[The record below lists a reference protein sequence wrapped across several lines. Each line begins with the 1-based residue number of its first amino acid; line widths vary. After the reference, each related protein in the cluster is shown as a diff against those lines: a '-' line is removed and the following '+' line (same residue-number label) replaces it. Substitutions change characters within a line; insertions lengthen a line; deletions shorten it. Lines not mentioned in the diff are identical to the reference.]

1 VKLRNR
7 ILFIVA
13 LTLAC
18 VIAILYFFAKIVL
31 LGNLV
36 KLEEDYVRRDV
47 QRALSALNND
57 LSDLS
62 RFAWD
67 WAAWDDTCSFIDAPD
82 NDYIRSNLVDST
94 FTGNHISLM
103 LFLNNSGRLVYGK
116 CYDLNGN
123 REVPIPQS
131 LLKQLVPGNLL
142 LRHPTTSSIVK
153 GILVLPQ
160 GPLLV
165 VSHPVLT
172 SSSQGPVRGS
182 LIVGR
187 FLDSHVIDQLA
198 GTTRLS
204 LALKRI
210 GDSSIPSALQ
220 SLPDST
226 GGSRILVR
234 PLDASTIAGYALL
247 KDIYGKPALALQVS
261 MPRVIYREARVGFF
275 YLIAAFL
282 LFGLVLLLYLEK
294 VVISRIAALS
304 TCINRIGTAGDLSGR
319 VTVAGRDELGSLA
332 REINRMLERLGQ
344 YHRRLLESEEQYRQ
358 LFNEA
363 LTGNY
368 VSTPDGKIL
377 LCNKAFARIF
387 GFASPEE
394 AISSDPVLLFS
405 REKDRAKYLDL
416 ITERRKLD
424 FHEFELLRRNGERI
438 TVVMNAV
445 GVFSENGELTQIRGY
460 LFDTTEIKRVQEQ
473 LRQTATQLQA
483 IFQAL
488 PDLYFR
494 FDAEGTIL
502 DVKAGRVADLY
513 LPPEK
518 LIGRK
523 IQDISLPSIGKQFL
537 QAIEMV
543 QETRSLVVI
552 EYSILLK
559 RGEQFFEARFLP
571 LLENQIIAVVRNIT
585 EHKLADKQLRYLSL
599 HDPLTGL
606 YNRTFFDEEL
616 RRLEEGRLSL
626 GLILCDVD
634 GLKLVN
640 DTMGHKAGDALLVAA
655 AGVLK
660 ESFRQGDIVA
670 KLGGDEFAVLL
681 TDVSEYSMDNACNRI
696 RQAVA
701 RYNAGA
707 PRIPLSISVGWAL
720 RNDKSKTGADLFKEA
735 DTNMYREKLQN
746 SDNARSVIVQTL
758 MKILEEGGIIAA
770 EQTERLSELMADFAP
785 AAGLS
790 ERQMELR
797 LLAQFHDI
805 GNIAVPERILLKR
818 GRLTPEEQAE
828 MRLHCE
834 MGHRIAQ
841 SVPVLF
847 PIADWILKHHE
858 WWNGQGY
865 PLGIAGEEIPLECRL
880 LAIAEAYLAMT
891 SNRPYRK
898 GMPHEEA
905 VAELKRCTG
914 TQFDPVLV
922 ERFISLF
929 PTL

>member
-1 VKLRNR
+1 MKLRNR

-18 VIAILYFFAKIVL
+18 IIAILYFFAKIVL
-31 LGNLV
+31 LGNLE
-36 KLEEDYVRRDV
+36 KLEEDYTRRDV
-47 QRALSALNND
+47 QRALSALND
-57 LSDLS
+57 ELSDLS

-67 WAAWDDTCSFIDAPD
+67 WAAWDDTCSFIETPD
-82 NDYIRSNLVDST
+82 DDYIRANLVDST
-94 FTGNHISLM
+94 FTGNHVSLM
-103 LFLNNSGRLVYGK
+103 LFLNNSGHLVYGK
-116 CYDLNGN
+116 CYDLNEN
-123 REVPIPQS
+123 REVPIPES
-131 LLKQLVPGNLL
+131 LLKQLVPGSLL
-142 LRHPTTSSIVK
+142 LRHPTPSSVVK

-187 FLDSHVIDQLA
+187 FLDSHVIDRLA
-198 GTTRLS
+198 GTTRLP

-220 SLPDST
+220 SLPDSP

-234 PLDASTIAGYALL
+234 TLDAGTIAGYALL

-261 MPRVIYREARVGFF
+261 TPRVIYREARAGFF
-275 YLIAAFL
+275 YLLAAFL
-282 LFGLVLLLYLEK
+282 LFSFVLLLYLEK
-294 VVISRIAALS
+294 AVFSRITALS
-304 TCINRIGTAGDLSGR
+304 AGVSMIGTAGDLFDR
-319 VTVAGRDELGSLA
+319 VTVSGNDELGSLA

-344 YHRRLLESEEQYRQ
+344 YHRRLLKSEEQYRQ
-358 LFNEA
+358 
-363 LTGNY
+363 
-368 VSTPDGKIL
+368 
-377 LCNKAFARIF
+377 
-387 GFASPEE
+387 
-394 AISSDPVLLFS
+394 
-405 REKDRAKYLDL
+405 
-416 ITERRKLD
+416 
-424 FHEFELLRRNGERI
+424 
-438 TVVMNAV
+438 
-445 GVFSENGELTQIRGY
+445 
-460 LFDTTEIKRVQEQ
+460 
-473 LRQTATQLQA
+473 TATELQA

-494 FDAEGTIL
+494 FDSDGTIL

-523 IQDISLPSIGKQFL
+523 MQDISLPSIGKQFL

-543 QETRSLVVI
+543 QDTRSLVVI
-552 EYSILLK
+552 EYSIPLK

-571 LLENQIIAVVRNIT
+571 LMQNQIVAVVRNIT
-585 EHKLADKQLRYLSL
+585 ERKRADEQLRYLSL

-616 RRLEEGRLSL
+616 RRLEEGRLSV

-640 DTMGHKAGDALLVAA
+640 DTLGHKAGDALLVAA

-681 TDVSEYSMDNACNRI
+681 TDVSEDSMDNACNRI
-696 RQAVA
+696 RKAVA
-701 RYNAGA
+701 RYNAGN

-720 RNDKSKTGADLFKEA
+720 RTDKTKTGVELFKEA

-746 SDNARSVIVQTL
+746 SDHARSLIVQTL
-758 MKILEEGGIIAA
+758 RKILEERGIVSPD
-770 EQTERLSELMADFAP
+770 QTERLLQLLADFAS

-790 ERQMELR
+790 EHRMELC

-834 MGHRIAQ
+834 MGYRIAQ

-891 SNRPYRK
+891 GDRPYRERVS
-898 GMPHEEA
+898 HEEA
-905 VAELKRCTG
+905 VAELKRCAG

-929 PTL
+929 STL